1 MFVVYLSP
9 TGIKAAP
16 ADTSR
21 QCDASKDKKNDDNNH
36 SKDDSKKSN
45 CSSIISV
52 SKMNSKTMNIA
63 TEGFIN
69 FFLGKKSSCNWFKE
83 GQQRLWNYSVV

>member
-16 ADTSR
+16 TNTSR
-21 QCDASKDKKNDDNNH
+21 QSDASKNKKNHYNNN
-36 SKDDSKKSN
+36 SKNDSKKSN
-45 CSSIISV
+45 CNSIISV
-52 SKMNSKTMNIA
+52 SKMNSKTMNIS